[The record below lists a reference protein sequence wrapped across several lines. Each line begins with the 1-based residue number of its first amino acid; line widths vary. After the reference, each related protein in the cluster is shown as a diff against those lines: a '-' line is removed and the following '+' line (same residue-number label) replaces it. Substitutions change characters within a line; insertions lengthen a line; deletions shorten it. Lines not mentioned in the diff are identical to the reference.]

1 MFDWLSINNKNKKQ
15 KTRLVYNNS
24 PPSKRKQDNR
34 IGAFSRRLQIKLIA
48 IYVSARLAPSEVTLT
63 DPT

>member
-1 MFDWLSINNKNKKQ
+1 MTVHQQQKQ
-15 KTRLVYNNS
+15 RKQTRLVYNNS